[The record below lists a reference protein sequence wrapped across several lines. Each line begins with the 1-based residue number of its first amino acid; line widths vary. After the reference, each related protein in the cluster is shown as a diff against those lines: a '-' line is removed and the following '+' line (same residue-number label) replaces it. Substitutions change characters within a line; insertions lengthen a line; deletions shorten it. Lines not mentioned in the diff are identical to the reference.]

1 MKRNIVYPDYEN
13 SILNLITS
21 ILKYYDVESNHT
33 SLEIL
38 DKVLEEKFKNIV
50 LIILDGMGNN
60 LLKEISPNNFFS
72 KNKLDTITSVYP
84 CTTVAAL
91 NTYYSGKAPIETG
104 FIAFTQYFK
113 EYGRSLY
120 MFSHKDAYTEE
131 TYPNAKTDVF
141 EQLKYKNIFEKIEK
155 KKINAYEINPPH
167 CDTRSR
173 KYQKASDVK
182 TMCNTIKNIC
192 KNEEDNF
199 VLAYY
204 DAPDNILHRHGC
216 SSKEVKKF
224 ILESEKTIEDMTE
237 ALKGTNTLVIVCADH
252 GHNDIKKTYT
262 IKDLECIN
270 DYLIMPPGLESRV
283 VSFWVKEDKKKD
295 FEKAFNN
302 KFKDEF
308 MLITK
313 EDFLNKHFLGYGKQ
327 HKKVDDFLGNY
338 LALSIADSIIKI
350 ETQISKPKYQKKSTH
365 CGLTENEMLVP
376 LIVKKIQ

>member
-1 MKRNIVYPDYEN
+1 MKNNIVYPNYDN

-21 ILKYYDVESNHT
+21 ILKYYKVESNHS
-33 SLEIL
+33 SLEVL
-38 DKVLEEKFKNIV
+38 DKILEEKYKNIV
-50 LIILDGMGNN
+50 LIILDGMGSN
-60 LLKEISPNNFFS
+60 LLKETSPNNFFS
-72 KNKLDTITSVYP
+72 QHKVSTISSVYP

-104 FIAFTQYFK
+104 YIAFTQYFK

-131 TYPNAKTDVF
+131 SYPKAKVDVF
-141 EQLKYKNIFEKIEK
+141 EQLKYKNIFEKIAEQN
-155 KKINAYEINPPH
+155 INAYEINPEH
-167 CDTRSR
+167 CECRS
-173 KYQKASDVK
+173 KQYYKANDVK
-182 TMCNTIKNIC
+182 TMCDKIKDIC

-199 VLAYY
+199 VLGYI
-204 DAPDNILHRHGC
+204 DNPDSLLHKFGC

-224 ILESEKTIEDMTE
+224 LLKSEKTIENMTKD
-237 ALKGTNTLVIVCADH
+237 LKGTNSLVIVCADH

-262 IKDLECIN
+262 MKDLDCIN
-270 DYLIMPPGLESRV
+270 DYLIMPPSLESRV
-283 VSFWVKEDKKKD
+283 VSFWVKEDKKKE
-295 FEKAFNN
+295 FEKAFKE

-308 MLITK
+308 LLLTK
-313 EDFLNKHFLGYGKQ
+313 EEFLDKHFLGYGQQ

-350 ETQISKPKYQKKSTH
+350 ETAISKPKYQKKSTH

-376 LIVKKIQ
+376 LIIKKII